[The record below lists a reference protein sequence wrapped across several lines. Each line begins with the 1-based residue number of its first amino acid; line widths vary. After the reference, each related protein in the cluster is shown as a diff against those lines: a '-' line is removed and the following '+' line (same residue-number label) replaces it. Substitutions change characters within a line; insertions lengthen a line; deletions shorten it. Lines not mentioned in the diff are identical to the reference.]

1 MELRQLNMFRTVAS
15 TLNFS
20 RAAEAMGY
28 VPSNVTM
35 QVKALEEE
43 LGVRLFDRLGKQLV
57 LTTAGERFLKH
68 VEEVLHKLDEARS
81 VVHDEDNL
89 TGTITIS
96 ANEVLCA
103 YRLPVV
109 FHRFRSRYPDVRL
122 IFRSVPNQELKQ
134 SLFEGSADVVF
145 MLDEPLRS
153 SGLAVEPL
161 LEETFRLFAAPDH
174 PLAQRMELQLEDFHD
189 EVFLTNEKGCP
200 YRTMFDRGFEQ
211 EGIDTITYLEFQS
224 AEAIK
229 QCAITGIGIAF
240 LPEVVTE
247 AEVERGELVALPWH
261 IPNLHVY
268 TQMLWHKDKWLS
280 PIILS
285 FLEVVREVH
294 AAEDGIDR
302 GCDDQDRD
310 IRGLAAEANL

>member
-1 MELRQLNMFRTVAS
+1 MELRQLNTFRTVAS

-20 RAAEAMGY
+20 RAAEVLNY

-35 QVKALEEE
+35 QMKALEDE

-57 LTTAGERFLKH
+57 LTTAGKRFLTH
-68 VEEVLHKLDEARS
+68 IEGVLNQLDEARS
-81 VVHDEDNL
+81 VVHDNESL
-89 TGTITIS
+89 SGTLTIS

-103 YRLPVV
+103 YRLPAV
-109 FHRFRSRYPDVRL
+109 FRLFRSRYPGVRL

-134 SLFEGSADVVF
+134 TLFEGTSDVVF
-145 MLDEPLRS
+145 MLDEPIRAS
-153 SGLAVEPL
+153 TLAVEPL

-174 PLAQRMELQLEDFHD
+174 PLSKRTVLQLDDFHG

-200 YRTMFDRGFEQ
+200 YRTMFDRSFEK
-211 EGIDTITYLEFQS
+211 EGIDSITYLEFQS

-240 LPEVVTE
+240 LPEIVAG
-247 AEVERGELVALPWH
+247 AEVERGELVALPWQ
-261 IPNLHVY
+261 IPDLHVY

-285 FLEVVREVH
+285 FIEAAREVI
-294 AAEDGIDR
+294 AKE
-302 GCDDQDRD
+302 
-310 IRGLAAEANL
+310 EEYKTV